1 LIDALDLVG
10 VALIAAGAGALA
22 WGALRRRADA
32 PMPFAAS
39 LGAAFALCVGLAL
52 LLFGDAPPPAPPAPT
67 PKAPAPPV
75 VEALAA
81 PAPPVVVIP
90 AEEPAPPGPALAVE
104 DPAPPDPEAAL
115 RDEAR
120 ARATQFNTL
129 GFRAYKRRDY
139 QEAQRWYER
148 ATREDAS
155 YGLAW
160 YNLACVKALA
170 SDADGALEALRQLRA
185 CDPDADLTAR
195 VRDDDDFEMLRQDPD
210 FMAAVARLQ
219 RDAPAAAPAPAPSN
233 ALRRRAG
240 VEALQRGDHEQA
252 RAQFLAAA
260 QQDPSDASSWF
271 GLARAE
277 AARGDQEG
285 AVRALERYRALRP
298 QEDLLV
304 TLGQEDDFAAIWPSA
319 WFQAQLKRLAR

>member
-22 WGALRRRADA
+22 WGALRRRVDA
-32 PMPFAAS
+32 PMPFAGS

-52 LLFGDAPPPAPPAPT
+52 LLFGDAPPATAPPAPT
-67 PKAPAPPV
+67 PKAPAPPAA
-75 VEALAA
+75 EAPAA

-90 AEEPAPPGPALAVE
+90 ANKAPE
-104 DPAPPDPEAAL
+104 PDPEPPSDPEEAL
-115 RDEAR
+115 QTEAR
-120 ARATQFNTL
+120 TRATQFNTL

-155 YGLAW
+155 YDLAW

-170 SDADGALEALRQLRA
+170 SDADGALAALRQLRA
-185 CDPDADLTAR
+185 CDPDADLPAR
-195 VRDDDDFEMLRQDPD
+195 VREDDDFEMLRQDPD
-210 FMAAVARLQ
+210 FLAAVARLQ
-219 RDAPAAAPAPAPSN
+219 RDAPAAAPQGEPSN

-298 QEDLLV
+298 DEDLLV